1 MDIGGENG
9 ARTSSRSASLE
20 SPAFTVPS
28 GRSCQLGLG
37 TAEPEN
43 VMKLPRPNSR
53 EKILAAAADVAREAG
68 PGNLSLEAVALRA
81 GVSKGGLLYNFPTKA
96 KLMQG
101 LVERY
106 LSEFEQ
112 ALETAQADSTVGES
126 PLAIYIRLSA
136 KECEQAK
143 PSASWIFSAIA
154 EDPDF
159 LTPIKAFR
167 RQLFQRLKAQTPDKN
182 SLLICYLAIEGLRS
196 MNLFDFDIL
205 SLDERKQLVASL
217 LSISGEAG

>member
-1 MDIGGENG
+1 
-9 ARTSSRSASLE
+9 
-20 SPAFTVPS
+20 
-28 GRSCQLGLG
+28 
-37 TAEPEN
+37 
-43 VMKLPRPNSR
+43 MKLPRSNSR
-53 EKILAAAADVAREAG
+53 EKILDAAADVAAEAG
-68 PGNLSLEAVALRA
+68 PGSLSLEAVALRA

-112 ALETAQADSTVGES
+112 ALENARANCTNGENLLS
-126 PLAIYIRLSA
+126 IYIRLA
-136 KECEQAK
+136 AMECEGTK

-167 RQLFQRLKAQTPDKN
+167 QALFQRLKAETPNTKA
-182 SLLICYLAIEGLRS
+182 LLVCYLAIEGMRS
-196 MNLFDFDIL
+196 MNLFDSHIL
-205 SLDERKQLVASL
+205 TDAERETLVESL
-217 LSISGEAG
+217 LAVAEPQREPALH

>member
-1 MDIGGENG
+1 
-9 ARTSSRSASLE
+9 
-20 SPAFTVPS
+20 
-28 GRSCQLGLG
+28 
-37 TAEPEN
+37 
-43 VMKLPRPNSR
+43 MKLPRANSR

-68 PGNLSLEAVALRA
+68 PGSLSLDAIALRA

-112 ALETAQADSTVGES
+112 ALEAARAASTGDES
-126 PLAIYIRLSA
+126 LLGIYIRLAA
-136 KECEQAK
+136 KECEETK

-159 LTPIKAFR
+159 LAPIKAFR
-167 RQLFQRLKAQTPDKN
+167 RQLFQRLKAQTPDTKA
-182 SLLICYLAIEGLRS
+182 LLICYLAIEGLRS
-196 MNLFDFDIL
+196 MNLFDSDIL
-205 SLDERKQLVASL
+205 SPQERETLVASL
-217 LSISGEAG
+217 LSVAGSKVEVS